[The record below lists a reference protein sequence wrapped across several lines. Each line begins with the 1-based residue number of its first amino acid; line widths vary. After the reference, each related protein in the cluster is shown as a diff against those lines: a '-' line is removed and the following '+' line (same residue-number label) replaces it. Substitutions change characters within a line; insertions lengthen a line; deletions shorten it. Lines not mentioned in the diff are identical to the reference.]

1 MTINEQFI
9 ESFNTMQGAAHQNAI
24 EKGWWE
30 DREDLMVAAK
40 EANFAILDRFAENA
54 IKGLSIALIHSELSE
69 ALENI
74 RHGCPPDDKVP
85 EFTGEEAEL
94 SDVIIRIFDHA
105 ERFKLRVAEA
115 IIAKME
121 YNRGRAHKHGGKTV

>member
-9 ESFNTMQGAAHQNAI
+9 NSFNAMQGAAHDNAI
-24 EKGWWE
+24 NKGWWDE
-30 DREDLMVAAK
+30 RNHIMLISQSASPSHG
-40 EANFAILDRFAENA
+40 LFAENA
-54 IKGLSIALIHSELSE
+54 VKGLSIALIHSELSE

-94 SDVIIRIFDHA
+94 ADVIIRIWDHS

-121 YNRGRAHKHGGKTV
+121 YNRGRSFKHGNKTV